1 MVSCACRLGPPSSLV
16 PALGAGQPPLA
27 GCVTT
32 YINVPSCLRIL
43 NVFLKCA
50 PPGPSTG
57 IMRKFHGRWQI
68 RPHPRDPEHASM
80 STLDQVGSAAPWRK
94 AGRKF
99 RWPSCIQQV
108 PHWVNGFAFSHS
120 TPPLARSRAPPG
132 LSCRPPQDLALGIY
146 MPPPFDRILKRISC
160 NQVLA

>member
-80 STLDQVGSAAPWRK
+80 STLDQVGAQLPGAK
-94 AGRKF
+94 QGGNFAGL
-99 RWPSCIQQV
+99 P
-108 PHWVNGFAFSHS
+108 AFSRCHIGS
-120 TPPLARSRAPPG
+120 TALPFRTARRPWLAQEHRLGCPVG
-132 LSCRPPQDLALGIY
+132 LR
-146 MPPPFDRILKRISC
+146 RT
-160 NQVLA
+160 